1 MKTEQFTIL
10 PCHIYTD
17 KDLKAIDVSLFGIL
31 YSMTIGGDDKTKV
44 SNQFLANALNKSI
57 KTISSSIKRLVD
69 AEYIKSNL
77 RWSSNKTF
85 RTIILTD
92 KGTSTVWY
100 DMVED
105 LNTLK
110 EENEDLRV
118 SERRQDN
125 KIAHLYEEVSF
136 LKERVSFLE
145 ETIRINN

>member
-1 MKTEQFTIL
+1 MNPEQFTIL

-44 SNQFLANALNKSI
+44 SNQFLANALNIKSLT
-57 KTISSSIKRLVD
+57 TISSSIKRLVD
-69 AEYIKSNL
+69 AKYIKSNL
-77 RWSSNKTF
+77 RYAANKTF

-92 KGTSTVWY
+92 KGISTVWY

-110 EENEDLRV
+110 EENEDMKYELSSLKKRV
-118 SERRQDN
+118 E
-125 KIAHLYEEVSF
+125 
-136 LKERVSFLE
+136 FLE